1 MCKSKTPVVN
11 KTNDG
16 VLFTTVGGILSK
28 YIDKKLVLNSLTVG
42 GILREKSK
50 DPPTGVHL
58 HTDRWLCLS
67 N

>member
-1 MCKSKTPVVN
+1 MTPVVN
-11 KTNDG
+11 EPNDG
-16 VLFTTVGGILSK
+16 VSFTTVGGILSK
-28 YIDKKLVLNSLTVG
+28 YISKEPVLNSLPVG

-50 DPPTGVHL
+50 DPSTGVHL